1 MNISDLK
8 VCLLNDSFPPV
19 IDGVSNAVVNYALR
33 INELGAKSI
42 VVTPEDPDADDS
54 AFPFPVLR
62 YPGIDAKKTI
72 GYVAGY
78 PFSPAVAK
86 RVKES
91 GVSILHSHCP
101 ISSNVFAR
109 SMRKVLDVP
118 FVMTYH
124 TKFDIEISEAIKGKL
139 LQDSAIIALMNN
151 ISCCDEVWVVSEGAG
166 KDLRS
171 MGYTGDYIV
180 MPNGVDIPKGRLPEY
195 ETRRLT
201 DDPHIPEGVPVYL
214 FVGRLMWYKG
224 IRIILDAL
232 AGLKS
237 QGIDFRM
244 VFIGG
249 GQDAE
254 EIKAYCTGLDL
265 DDKVLFKGPIYD
277 RKQLSAWYCRADLFL
292 FPSEFD
298 TNGLVV
304 REAAA
309 CLLPAALI
317 KGSCAAEG
325 VTHMRNGFLIEG
337 NAASLAVLLATAGQ
351 NRELLAKAGKAA
363 ADELYISWP
372 QAIDRAIDRYMTVI
386 DYYKAGRY
394 PEKKN
399 PVDDFF
405 QFQGTLMDLLSQSKL
420 LEPYL

>member
-1 MNISDLK
+1 MTVSDLK

-19 IDGVSNAVVNYALR
+19 IDGVSNAVVNYASR
-33 INELGAKSI
+33 IHELGAESM

-54 AFPFPVLR
+54 AFPFPVCR
-62 YPGIDAKKTI
+62 YPGIDAKKAI

-86 RVKES
+86 RIRES

-101 ISSNVFAR
+101 IASNVFAR
-109 SMRKVLDVP
+109 SMRKVLNVP

-124 TKFDIEISEAIKGKL
+124 TKFDIEISEAVKGKL
-139 LQDSAIIALMNN
+139 LQEGAIHALINN

-166 KDLRS
+166 KNLCS
-171 MGYTGDYIV
+171 MGYDGDYIV
-180 MPNGVDIPKGRLPEY
+180 MPNGVDIPRGRLPED
-195 ETRRLT
+195 ETRKLT
-201 DDPHIPEGVPVYL
+201 QDPRIPEGVPVYL

-232 AGLKS
+232 SGLKS
-237 QGIDFRM
+237 QGMDFRM
-244 VFIGG
+244 VFAGG
-249 GQDAE
+249 GQEAE
-254 EIKAYCTGLDL
+254 EIKTYCSSLRL
-265 DDKVLFKGPIYD
+265 DDKVIFLGPVYD
-277 RKQLSAWYCRADLFL
+277 RRQLSAWYCRADLFL
-292 FPSEFD
+292 FPSDFD

-309 CLLPAALI
+309 CSLPAALI

-325 VTHMRNGFLIEG
+325 VTHMKNGFLIEES
-337 NAASLAVLLATAGQ
+337 AASLAVLLATAGQ
-351 NRELLAKAGKAA
+351 DRRLLEKAGQAA

-386 DYYKAGRY
+386 ENYRSGKY